1 VGGSLD
7 FLLQSFPGLL
17 RSSRQLQAKWAVE
30 CGRAQESG
38 RSTRRRRARGR
49 ERARA
54 RAPGG
59 GGWAGAG
66 TLAQDGRTAG
76 ARVASCESRREADG
90 AGRRSSPPLF
100 ALVNGP
106 VRYFGP
112 NIKRGFRITWATMTR
127 WIIVKLS
134 PIFYIYIY
142 FSDFSKKYISHFKFC
157 KSIPLLP

>member
-1 VGGSLD
+1 LI
-7 FLLQSFPGLL
+7 FSFSPSQDYSGHLV
-17 RSSRQLQAKWAVE
+17 SSRQSGRWSAAARKRAGGAQGGGGRGGASGRGRQAAAG
-30 CGRAQESG
+30 GRAQAPS
-38 RSTRRRRARGR
+38 RG
-49 ERARA
+49 
-54 RAPGG
+54 
-59 GGWAGAG
+59 
-66 TLAQDGRTAG
+66 TAG

-112 NIKRGFRITWATMTR
+112 NIKRGFRITWATMRR